1 MHELY
6 VVVARQLRAQRDSD
20 AALKLWE
27 KLWAA
32 YEQNG
37 ASGIADFI
45 EQILELPE
53 EEEEEVS

>member
-6 VVVARQLRAQRDSD
+6 VVVARQLKAQRDSD

-37 ASGIADFI
+37 VTGIADFI
-45 EQILELPE
+45 EQVLELPDT
-53 EEEEEVS
+53 EEEEVS